1 MVWIIFHLLTK
12 SSKDLLSQDSIHPMQ
27 EEVAKEMIKKISK
40 SQADTFQKTFKYF
53 DVFTIVP
60 FFKSLGRTPSFH
72 LLSFLIHFY
81 FFSGKQTVNRWRSFI
96 ESKENFLNDIQRD
109 TASSQVQCSW
119 SRSFLAPQG
128 L

>member
-1 MVWIIFHLLTK
+1 
-12 SSKDLLSQDSIHPMQ
+12 MQ

-60 FFKSLGRTPSFH
+60 FFKSLGRTLSFH
-72 LLSFLIHFY
+72 FLSFLDKFP
-81 FFSGKQTVNRWRSFI
+81 FFSGKQTVNRLRSFI

-109 TASSQVQCSW
+109 TASSQVQYPW
-119 SRSFLAPQG
+119 
-128 L
+128 

>member
-40 SQADTFQKTFKYF
+40 GQADIFQKTFKYF

-60 FFKSLGRTPSFH
+60 FFKSLGRTPSFNV
-72 LLSFLIHFY
+72 LSFLIHFY
-81 FFSGKQTVNRWRSFI
+81 F
-96 ESKENFLNDIQRD
+96 
-109 TASSQVQCSW
+109 SQVNKQ
-119 SRSFLAPQG
+119 
-128 L
+128 